1 MTQLA
6 AKFKEAVQ
14 SVGRIAIVIAQV
26 DPDALAAALSLKEII
41 AMLSAHSTHTAI
53 DIVYGGD
60 VANSQNRAIINYF
73 NLQMIPFSKYDFS
86 GKSVALVDSSKIAD
100 RRIAFPENTVLSMII
115 DHHREPDP
123 PAGNNQF
130 YWVDDVGSTSTMIVE
145 LYQALGFEIEKISPV
160 LAVMLTLGIRIDTD
174 TLIYGSDRDAAAH
187 ALVVKRSDPKDLKRL
202 LHPSL
207 SKDYF
212 DHLQMALQNKCQKGA
227 RMVAGI
233 GTVDRTDGDD
243 VALIADMLIRDNTVS
258 LAVVWAIIDD
268 NVRIAARN
276 DDSSE
281 PLNDFLRQRF
291 GQASGSKF
299 TVDGREIGG
308 ALLEFKRESWMTK
321 AFAFDESRKKFEEF
335 IGQLINDLVFQD

>member
-1 MTQLA
+1 MSFDFAQQTANVALKGTLNMNITKPDLDQLA
-6 AKFKEAVQ
+6 TKFKEAVQ

-86 GKSVALVDSSKIAD
+86 GKSFALVDSSKISD
-100 RRIAFPENTVLSMII
+100 RRISLPEGSFPSMII
-115 DHHREPDP
+115 DHHREPDAP
-123 PAGNNQF
+123 SGKDQF
-130 YWVDDVGSTSTMIVE
+130 YWVDDDVGSTSTMIVE
-145 LYQALGFEIEKISPV
+145 LYQALGFKIEEISPV

-174 TLIYGSDRDAAAH
+174 TLIYGSDRDAVAH

-202 LHPSL
+202 LHPSF

-212 DHLQMALQNKCQKGA
+212 DHLQMALHNKIQNGA
-227 RMVAGI
+227 RLVAGI

-243 VALIADMLIRDNTVS
+243 VALIADILIRDNTVS

-276 DDSSE
+276 DDHV
-281 PLNDFLRQRF
+281 R
-291 GQASGSKF
+291 
-299 TVDGREIGG
+299 TV
-308 ALLEFKRESWMTK
+308 K
-321 AFAFDESRKKFEEF
+321 
-335 IGQLINDLVFQD
+335 